1 MRPTHQQL
9 AGTRDSSNVIKS
21 SYSDDPNIM
30 KVVSEFVKGLPGE
43 MRDLLDL
50 LERNDLRALQR
61 LVHQLHGSCGGYGF
75 DAVSEPAKKA
85 EQTLMAGMSRELISA
100 EIKRLIA
107 IVRQIEGYDETNVP
121 VSCA

>member
-1 MRPTHQQL
+1 LIPTHQQL
-9 AGTRDSSNVIKS
+9 AGTRDSSKLIRS
-21 SYSDDPNIM
+21 SYSDDPSMM
-30 KVVSEFVKGLPGE
+30 KVVSDFVTGLPGE

-85 EQTLMAGMSRELISA
+85 EETLKTGASRELISA

-107 IVRQIEGYDETNVP
+107 VVRRIEGYDEANAP
-121 VSCA
+121 VSGA